1 MKIVRIVLAVVSLA
15 VTVISAAILVLDQ
28 IQWSGELDG
37 VSPSLTFLGW
47 FWGIGDLPPAI
58 LPLLLLLAG
67 VTGLY
72 FATRSGR

>member
-1 MKIVRIVLAVVSLA
+1 MKIGRIVLAAVSLS

-37 VSPSLTFLGW
+37 MSPILTFLGW
-47 FWGIGDLPPAI
+47 FWGFGDLPPAI

>member
-1 MKIVRIVLAVVSLA
+1 MKIVRMALAAVALA

-28 IQWSGELDG
+28 VQFSGDLAGMDM
-37 VSPSLTFLGW
+37 PSTVLGW